1 MVKIVGPDRII
12 IAKKEK
18 KNLRIL
24 CDLDGVCSF
33 WEKATAKVCNVDL
46 NNKEI
51 REQLKNED
59 CIEDIIGGMNKM
71 WKLIDDAGE
80 DYWENMEI
88 LPWAKKLYKELNKR
102 TKDFC
107 FLTSPA
113 LNPISAS
120 GKIKWLRKH
129 FGEDFKDF
137 LIGSNKY
144 FCAGP
149 NSLLIDDNEKKCKK
163 FKEYGGK
170 VFLWPNPIKLID
182 GDISIDETFEELFEM
197 IEK

>member
-18 KNLRIL
+18 KNLRIF
-24 CDLDGVCSF
+24 CDLDGVCSY
-33 WEKATAKVCNVDL
+33 WEESAASVCDIDFKNE
-46 NNKEI
+46 EI
-51 REQLKNED
+51 RKQLKNGG
-59 CIEDIIGGMNKM
+59 CIEDFIGGEKKM

-80 DYWENMEI
+80 DFWRNMEI
-88 LPWAKKLYKELNKR
+88 LPWAKKLYNELNKR
-102 TKDFC
+102 TEDFC
-107 FLTSPA
+107 FLTSPS
-113 LNPISAS
+113 LDPISVS

-129 FGEDFKDF
+129 FGDNFKDF

-144 FCAGP
+144 LCASP

-170 VFLWPNPIKLID
+170 VFLWPNPIRLID
-182 GDISIDETFEELFEM
+182 GDVDIDETFEELFKIIGE
-197 IEK
+197 